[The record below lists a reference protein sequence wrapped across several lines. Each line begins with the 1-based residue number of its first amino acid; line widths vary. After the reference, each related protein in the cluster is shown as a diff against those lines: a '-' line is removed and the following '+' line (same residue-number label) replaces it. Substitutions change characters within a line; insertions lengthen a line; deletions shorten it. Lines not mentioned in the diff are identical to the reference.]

1 MLLFLSLF
9 PFLVMTGIEPRASRT
24 LDKCSNTEL
33 QSQPFGSFSIES
45 FSFLKA
51 GRSQWET
58 PRFCSRRTKS
68 NPVPYLSRKT
78 FSIHSPYVLSLV
90 AVKEALLWG
99 RDTPNL
105 EMLHGESLVN
115 KEKAAV
121 LSSFSKKSSVF
132 VDFR

>member
-1 MLLFLSLF
+1 MLLLSLF
-9 PFLVMTGIEPRASRT
+9 PFLVMTRIEPRALRS

-33 QSQPFGSFSIES
+33 QSQPFRSFSIES
-45 FSFLKA
+45 FSFLKE

-58 PRFCSRRTKS
+58 PKVLQPQDQVQSG
-68 NPVPYLSRKT
+68 PLSRKT
-78 FSIHSPYVLSLV
+78 SIHSPYVISLV

-115 KEKAAV
+115 KEKAV
-121 LSSFSKKSSVF
+121 FLSSFSKKSSVF